1 MSGTFL
7 WDLNKM
13 TRSISY
19 VLSLVFSFQMS
30 TKSLKSTVSASC
42 PDLLSSP
49 YKSTNKKA
57 HVVDLVPFFYILW
70 KHSPKL
76 GSLRAM
82 SGPFLEDLNKSTSEP
97 SMFWSGQTPKY
108 TKDSTLRKY
117 FIVLWLFKTFSLS
130 LHGSN
135 SFLKLFKSSF
145 MEAFSV
151 FLSAISKDSSRAS
164 MERCLQPAQN
174 SNRYPAWPDCNACDL
189 SYVVSLL

>member
-1 MSGTFL
+1 
-7 WDLNKM
+7 M